1 VAEKGADVL
10 EEAVACVTS
19 ANPAPKLK
27 SRSVVRPP
35 GPKGSPVLGVF
46 SDFRRNP
53 PDYLLKV
60 AREYGDLAYF
70 KMGPQHMYLINR
82 PDWIQDVL
90 VTHAGKFRKSRILQR
105 AKILLGEGL
114 LTADGQDHLR
124 KRRLVQPAF
133 HRQRLVSY
141 AATMVECAARMSDQ
155 WQTLAASPGS
165 LVLLDEQMM
174 RLTLAIVG
182 KTLFSADVEQSAS
195 EVGKA
200 MTDILGLFDMML
212 IPYSQVLQ
220 KLPIPSTRRFER
232 AKKVLDSTI
241 YGIIQQRRADRVD
254 RGDLLSML
262 LLAEEEGSGLND
274 LQVRDE
280 ALTLFLAGHETT
292 ANALTWSWFLLAQH
306 PEVEARFHAEIDEVL
321 GDRQPTFD
329 DFPRLSYTEQIV
341 AEAMR
346 LYPPAW
352 SLGRLAMQDH
362 QVGDYEMPAGSIC
375 LLSPF
380 VMHRSPQYF
389 PDPETFN
396 PDRWTPEFRDT
407 RPKFAYFPFGGGARV
422 CIGERFA
429 WMESVL
435 VLATLGRRWR
445 LKYAG
450 EQHPG
455 YRAQITL
462 RPKDRMR
469 MTLSAR

>member
-1 VAEKGADVL
+1 
-10 EEAVACVTS
+10 VTS
-19 ANPAPKLK
+19 ANPSIKTK
-27 SRSVVRPP
+27 SRSVARPP
-35 GPKGSPVLGVF
+35 GPKGSPFVGVF
-46 SDFRRNP
+46 AEFRRNP
-53 PDYLLKV
+53 PDFLLEVSRK
-60 AREYGDLAYF
+60 YGDLAYF

-90 VTHAGKFRKSRILQR
+90 VTHAGRFRKSRILQR

-114 LTADGQDHLR
+114 LTAEGQDHLR

-141 AATMVECAARMSDQ
+141 ASTMVECAARMSEQ
-155 WQTLAASPGS
+155 WRALEAKPGS
-165 LVLLDEQMM
+165 AVLIDEQMM

-195 EVGKA
+195 EVGRA
-200 MTDILGLFDMML
+200 MTDILGMFDLML
-212 IPYSQVLQ
+212 LPYSQYLQ
-220 KLPIPSTRRFER
+220 KLPIPSTRRFEQ
-232 AKKVLDSTI
+232 AKKVLDDTI
-241 YGIIQQRRADRVD
+241 YGIIRDRRADGVD

-262 LLAEEEGSGLND
+262 LLAEEDGAGLTD

-292 ANALTWSWFLLAQH
+292 ANALTWTWYLLAQH
-306 PEVEARFHAEIDEVL
+306 PEIEARFHAEIDEVL
-321 GDRQPTFD
+321 GNRLPTFD
-329 DFPRLSYTEQIV
+329 DVPRLSFTEQIV

-346 LYPPAW
+346 MYPPAW
-352 SLGRLAMQDH
+352 AIGRLVVQDH
-362 QVGDYEMPAGSIC
+362 EVGSYEIPAGSVC

-380 VMHRSPQYF
+380 VMHRNPAYF
-389 PDPETFN
+389 PEPESFQ
-396 PDRWTPEFRDT
+396 PDRWTPEFRDS

-435 VLATLGRRWR
+435 VMATLGRRWKLR
-445 LKYAG
+445 FAG
-450 EQHPG
+450 DEHPG

-462 RPKDRMR
+462 RPRDRMR
-469 MTLSAR
+469 MTMELREEDPRLG